1 MAAQGLTVSDW
12 LRRKTLP
19 GTGWVSHRGKGKSG
33 NLLLERLPKD
43 EWSSQRFHETTVAH
57 RVATLHNMYAISGMA
72 RRHSPAARQ
81 LRAEKKAAAAGEL
94 SPEAKQGRE
103 EHKRARRRDDWVTRE
118 LGVDEPT
125 CAAMGALM
133 ACTEGS
139 QAALL
144 LARLEGTPREEWE
157 VVVETWERWQQ
168 QERGRLV
175 AISAEEKRQ
184 AEQQDAPGRVFA
196 CIDRALEMH
205 SARQEAAAAAQEEAE
220 AEAEAEAAAA
230 KGGSPVAASP
240 RPGPARS
247 GRRVRATTPDSSD
260 TVSAQS
266 SVAAAES
273 PPPPQPQPQP
283 QSRQPAKVPLMPTPP
298 TTPAKEPGAR
308 ADPIDISKL
317 KSEGLGGGGSC
328 ASPAWLATRADDPD
342 GCTVAATAT
351 ATTTARQPPPRPRRL
366 AARAA

>member
-168 QERGRLV
+168 QERERLV

-205 SARQEAAAAAQEEAE
+205 SARQEAAAAAQEE

-342 GCTVAATAT
+342 GCAVAATAT